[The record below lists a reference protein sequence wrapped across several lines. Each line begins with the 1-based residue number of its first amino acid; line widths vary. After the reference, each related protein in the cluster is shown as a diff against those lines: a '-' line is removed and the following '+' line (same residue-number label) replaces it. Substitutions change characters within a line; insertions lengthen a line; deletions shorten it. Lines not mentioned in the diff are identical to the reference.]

1 MQSVLMAIAV
11 VKDSNKILM
20 RKMDPAKNPYT
31 EPWALFG
38 GRIEGEGTVQDLL
51 NVELKARW
59 NFTVT
64 ISEKLWWDEETKTD
78 HDGIEKRFVYVDAI
92 CEISEGT
99 PNPVNPVELLEWANI
114 ENLQNYD
121 HNPPG
126 RTLFKKLGY
135 IK

>member
-1 MQSVLMAIAV
+1 MAIAV
-11 VKDSNKILM
+11 VKDSNKVLM
-20 RKMDPAKNPYT
+20 RKMDPAKNPYN

-38 GRIEGEGTVQDLL
+38 GRIEGEGTIQDLL
-51 NVELKARW
+51 NVELQARW
-59 NFTVT
+59 NFGVT

-78 HDGIEKRFVYVDAI
+78 HDGIEKRFVYIDAI
-92 CEISEGT
+92 CEVSSGT
-99 PNPVNPVELLEWANI
+99 PNPVNPNELLEWAEI
-114 ENLQNYD
+114 QDLQGYD